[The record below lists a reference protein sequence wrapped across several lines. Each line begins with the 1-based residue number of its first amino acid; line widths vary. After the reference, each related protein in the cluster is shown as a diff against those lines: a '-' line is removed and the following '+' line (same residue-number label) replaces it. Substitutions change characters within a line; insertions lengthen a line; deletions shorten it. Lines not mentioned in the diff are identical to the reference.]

1 MRDVG
6 SIPGWG
12 RSPGDGNGN
21 PLQYSCLGNPM
32 DRCHSLWG
40 CKESDTTEH
49 THKSISMAGLQMR
62 NWGSHYGEPGI
73 YLPRC
78 LGLTPRTV
86 PMSPAA
92 PHASPVW
99 FLAGPREGCSE
110 GHWQN
115 NCGQLALEKGLILLS
130 KLFISSSRSRQLP
143 APWKRNTGLFTG
155 KVWAPLWNS
164 FYPCVWLH
172 MPAPSETM
180 VSAVLLIGLAF
191 CQAVSRRTG
200 RNVTPPPLPPAGFL
214 VSARY

>member
-62 NWGSHYGEPGI
+62 NWGSHYGEPGT

-78 LGLTPRTV
+78 LGPMPRTV

-155 KVWAPLWNS
+155 EVWAPLWKFLS
-164 FYPCVWLH
+164 MCLAPHACTLWDHGVCCPAYWFGILSGCEQKDRAERHTPTPSTSWL
-172 MPAPSETM
+172 
-180 VSAVLLIGLAF
+180 LGL
-191 CQAVSRRTG
+191 CPG
-200 RNVTPPPLPPAGFL
+200 
-214 VSARY
+214 Y